1 MEKQMKLEDEM
12 EKMRQKEDA
21 KKAEEVRMQEE
32 KKAAH
37 EEEQREEDAKKAKA
51 LRMEEEEKAAHEE
64 KQREE
69 DANMAKALRMEEE
82 EKAAQEE
89 KQRQEDAKV
98 SKALRMEEEEKAAQ
112 EKKKFENNTGGKAI
126 ELCSTAKQLEI
137 NENDI
142 MTKATSLTFEL
153 QEILV
158 KLPDSDENKNFKNEI
173 LKYLNESVWDKKM
186 ENGKLDEMDIG
197 SDHEEPKRAEK
208 GTFQDPDNF
217 LSFCSVSVLCFSLI
231 WFGFRTRD
239 LWLRNSL
246 MLIT

>member
-1 MEKQMKLEDEM
+1 MAKALRMEEE
-12 EKMRQKEDA
+12 EKA
-21 KKAEEVRMQEE
+21 AQEE
-32 KKAAH
+32 K
-37 EEEQREEDAKKAKA
+37 QREEDAKKAKA